1 MWQIMAFF
9 IGALGIAVISRRV
22 LADPRSHGFFRF
34 LAFLAIWAIIVINAP
49 RWFSDVLSPAQIV
62 SWILL
67 LGSAG
72 LAASGF
78 ILLHRQGEPRS
89 AVSSTDFTFEQT
101 TRIVTKG
108 PYRFIRHPLYASLI
122 LLAWGS
128 VLKHG
133 TVPVLLFGFL
143 ATALLYLT
151 AQAEEY
157 ENLERFGS
165 SYEEYMS
172 RTRMFVPGLF

>member
-9 IGALGIAVISRRV
+9 LGALGLAVISRRV
-22 LADPRSHGFFRF
+22 FADPRSHGFFRF

-49 RWFSDVLSPAQIV
+49 RWFSNVLSPAQIV

-67 LGSAG
+67 LGSLG

-78 ILLHRQGEPRS
+78 IALHKHGKPRP
-89 AVSSTDFTFEQT
+89 AISSTDFAFEQT
-101 TRIVTKG
+101 THLVMTG

-128 VLKHG
+128 ALKYG
-133 TVPVLLFGFL
+133 TAPVLLFGLL

-151 AQAEEY
+151 ARAEEY

-165 SYEEYMS
+165 SYEEYIS